1 MKLEIRRNQ
10 DAADISLEGSMHAQ
24 DSASTEKQLV
34 ALVEEGVSTLTLDCS
49 RLDYIDN
56 SGLGMLIFIHKRCLR
71 NGGGITVTGLSGM
84 VEEMFNITRLDLI
97 FPVRP

>member
-24 DSASTEKQLV
+24 DSASVEKQLA
-34 ALVEEGVSTLTLDCS
+34 ALVKEGVS
-49 RLDYIDN
+49 RLDNIDS
-56 SGLGMLIFIHKRCLR
+56 SGLGMLISIHKLCLR
-71 NGGGITVTGLSGM
+71 NGGGITVTEPRGM

-97 FPVRP
+97 FTVRP

>member
-24 DSASTEKQLV
+24 DSASIEKQLV

-49 RLDYIDN
+49 KLDFIDS
-56 SGLGMLIFIHKRCLR
+56 SGLGMLIFIHKRCHRRRGALIDGLR
-71 NGGGITVTGLSGM
+71 YGDCGSLRGSG
-84 VEEMFNITRLDLI
+84 ERGRYDG
-97 FPVRP
+97 